1 MSLLWVRTA
10 AAEWYKARNTA
21 DMAAMKRHRQQIMD
35 AHGVKDYQAG
45 IALRPVYQSLSR
57 HKIGQINAKD
67 AGFASSPRQDSE
79 GNDVLPWSDDHP
91 LNEHENWHKI
101 PVTDVPL
108 RGPVHATQ
116 DGVGASLVAHNLF
129 HPGKLPPTEW
139 PGQEGTKGLGDPD
152 VDPDTHDHAERA
164 ENVGADEASK
174 VPRFYRK
181 NGQLHVADG
190 HHQVAAAL
198 LLKKPHIQGRVW
210 DEDTMSR
217 EAMAWF
223 NNDVDHDYE
232 EELRPKGE
240 TLPERGNR
248 YVQQISQTHGIPPEH
263 ARSVAKTLLGHVT
276 NGTMDPR
283 EYGFAS
289 AAHDRQGHYSI
300 PQTRAIMDHQTW
312 AGKKPEQV
320 DISQGV
326 HATQNYVDP
335 DRVAH
340 NIFHPGKKTPWS
352 ESHATGDPDYDPHWD
367 GDEDGEGSGLEMD
380 HDSVQNRKL
389 ENHTRFVRRNNG
401 DLEVADGHHRVAADL
416 MLGKTHTPGVVLHEN
431 ELNQHMRRFS
441 AWEQDSAE
449 PKATHPQTIP
459 VETAGYAGF
468 VSGHGLSDE
477 GDRPHHLNDELMD
490 HLLGHS
496 GKELRGM
503 SQVGKVSIKGRPV
516 YATQSHVT
524 VPGVQKYLSG
534 EHHPNPENLP
544 RFVRHQGNLYVDD
557 GHHRVGA
564 ALMRGD
570 DSVHGYYYN
579 ADKHGF
585 PEPTYGK
592 DW

>member
-1 MSLLWVRTA
+1 MSLLWVQA
-10 AAEWYKARNTA
+10 AAADWYSARNTG
-21 DMAAMKRHRQQIMD
+21 DTAAMKAHRQQIVN
-35 AHGVKDYQAG
+35 AHGVKDFQAG
-45 IALRPVYQSLSR
+45 IALRPVYQALHGGRSG
-57 HKIGQINAKD
+57 HIEPKD
-67 AGFASSPRQDSE
+67 AGFASGPKLDSDR
-79 GNDVLPWSDDHP
+79 NVALPWSDDHP
-91 LNEHENWHKI
+91 MYDSKNW
-101 PVTDVPL
+101 DSVPTTQVDH
-108 RGPVHATQ
+108 RKPIHATQ
-116 DGVGASLVAHNLF
+116 EGVNARMVAHNLF
-129 HPGKLPPTEW
+129 HPGKLPPGSHS
-139 PGQEGTKGLGDPD
+139 GQGASDVGNPDLDPD
-152 VDPDTHDHAERA
+152 DVDEEHRRSA
-164 ENVGADEASK
+164 VGADTASK
-174 VPRFYRK
+174 TPRLFK
-181 NGQLHVADG
+181 DKSGNLHVADG
-190 HHQVAAAL
+190 HHQIAAHL
-198 LLKKPHIQGRVW
+198 LLKKPFQAKIW
-210 DEDTMSR
+210 DESTMSR
-217 EAMAWF
+217 EAMAWYD
-223 NNDVDHDYE
+223 NDVDHDYE
-232 EELRPKGE
+232 EGLRPKGE

-263 ARSVAKTLLGHVT
+263 ARAIAKTLLGHVK

-289 AAHDRQGHYSI
+289 AAHDRQGHYSL
-300 PQTRAIMDHQTW
+300 PQTRALMDHRTW

-340 NIFHPGKKTPWS
+340 NIFHPGKKAPWA
-352 ESHATGDPDYDPHWD
+352 EPHATGDPDYDPSWD
-367 GDEDGEGSGLEMD
+367 GGDEEGSGLERD

-441 AWEQDSAE
+441 AWKQDFAE
-449 PKATHPQTIP
+449 SEETHPEVMP
-459 VETAGYAGF
+459 VEDAGYAGF

-477 GDRPHHLNDELMD
+477 GDQPHHLNDDLMD

-496 GKELRGM
+496 GKELRAM

-524 VPGVQKYLSG
+524 VPGVMKYLSG
-534 EHHPNPENLP
+534 EHHPNPENMP

-564 ALMRGD
+564 ALLRGD
-570 DSVHGYYYN
+570 DHVHGYYYN

-592 DW
+592 D